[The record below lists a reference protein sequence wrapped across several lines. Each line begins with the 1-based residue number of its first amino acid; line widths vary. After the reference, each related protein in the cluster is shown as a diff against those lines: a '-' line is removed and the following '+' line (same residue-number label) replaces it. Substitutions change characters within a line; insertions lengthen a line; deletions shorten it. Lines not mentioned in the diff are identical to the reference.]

1 MKKWMEKLIQQ
12 FDFDWSSEGNTED
25 RAKIAGMNE
34 DRATLL
40 FIIDTFNKHLIEV
53 EGHPVRK
60 TRETLDEFA
69 KEIISP
75 VEKENGVE
83 KVLFR
88 FRQFFSAYRIDE
100 TTYFQKTFEDFRTII
115 WDFVDQLAEDVSAEQ
130 KDDSEIRTSLD
141 QLKEAVESNSIDV
154 LKAQSRRFIDHYV
167 EKQFK
172 KEKRRSGRMKSIR
185 KNLSKVKKQLDEAS
199 TAASTDGL
207 TGINNRKSFDQVVN
221 EQARLAAASGDALS
235 IIMLDIDHF
244 KKINDTYGHA
254 VGDFVIKELAKAC
267 KNQFAGE
274 NDFVARI
281 GGEEFAIVLPGCHV
295 DVAMRKANELLRN
308 VAKEIY
314 LIEDHQ
320 IRFTISLGVAQ
331 LGYGEEAAA
340 WMKRAD
346 LALYNSKNTGRN
358 RASAAPPPAFKVA

>member
-12 FDFDWSSEGNTED
+12 FDFDWSSEGNIED

-130 KDDSEIRTSLD
+130 KDDSDIRTSLD

-154 LKAQSRRFIDHYV
+154 LKAQSRKFIDHYV
-167 EKQFK
+167 ENQFK

-199 TAASTDGL
+199 TAANTDGL
-207 TGINNRKSFDQVVN
+207 TGINNRKAFDQVVS

-235 IIMLDIDHF
+235 LVMLDIDHF

-267 KNQFAGE
+267 KKQFSGE

-281 GGEEFAIVLPGCHV
+281 GGEEFAVVLPGCHV

-314 LIEDHQ
+314 LIDEHQ

-331 LGYGEEAAA
+331 LGYGEDAAA